1 MTTKHHSKKCW
12 WWATHTQFSHNKCFF
27 VVALNLK
34 TRWERHCLSIGSYRL
49 WGRMRWEGRSVSSEP
64 PRRLLRHLTPSPPG
78 GQRDWPRGCCRCRCR
93 RRCCR
98 CCCRWPSSGWGCL
111 FSETAEWKRGLVYLC
126 FRWTNSHFQRRSKAK
141 HASVPGCRRLVL
153 KLVKSRMRHVTLK
166 TGKCE
171 GVKKF
176 KFAGSTGLATVTVVP
191 KLLIKSSVPERVR
204 LVFGSKTSKGSWS
217 EDPPCWAAA
226 C

>member
-1 MTTKHHSKKCW
+1 VDE
-12 WWATHTQFSHNKCFF
+12 FSFP
-27 VVALNLK
+27 ASLK
-34 TRWERHCLSIGSYRL
+34 GET
-49 WGRMRWEGRSVSSEP
+49 
-64 PRRLLRHLTPSPPG
+64 
-78 GQRDWPRGCCRCRCR
+78 
-93 RRCCR
+93 RRCPR
-98 CCCRWPSSGWGCL
+98 LQEARAQISKESN
-111 FSETAEWKRGLVYLC
+111 ETRD
-126 FRWTNSHFQRRSKAK
+126 
-141 HASVPGCRRLVL
+141 
-153 KLVKSRMRHVTLK
+153 VTLK